1 MADHQVSTGGLVNGL
16 LALLGPVKDPS
27 NITKDEQAKAKEKV
41 AEAVKVVLL
50 ISEVDKQ
57 RYGRLKEHY
66 LLTVSQRTSTAFLG
80 VKKT

>member
-1 MADHQVSTGGLVNGL
+1 MNGL

-27 NITKDEQAKAKEKV
+27 NITKDEQAKAKEEV

>member
-1 MADHQVSTGGLVNGL
+1 MNGL